1 MINIA
6 ICDDNIYQLQSTHNF
21 VSSLLN
27 TKAIAHDLQVFDS
40 LSKLEEHMVK
50 QHFDILILDIK
61 YENEHRNGLTF
72 ARQCSAISAASQIIF
87 LTSYIQYFQEAYL
100 YDHIYYVLK
109 DDMEIHLKN
118 AINKALKTLSAQ
130 NNQISS
136 LSIPFNRRQTI
147 VAINDIICLE
157 KDLRKIKFYCK
168 DIVRYLSASDINH
181 IKNTNDLFLD
191 TYASFDDYLPLLP
204 ENFVQTHRAY
214 IINIDY
220 IKEIHNNDIL
230 MINKKLIPVSRKYRT
245 NVNNYLTSYFLRK

>member
-6 ICDDNIYQLQSTHNF
+6 ICDDNVYQLQSTHHF
-21 VSSLLN
+21 VSSLLDA
-27 TKAIAHDLQVFDS
+27 KEIAHNIQIFDS
-40 LSKLEEHMVK
+40 LSKLEDHMLK
-50 QHFDILILDIK
+50 NHFDILILDIK
-61 YENEHRNGLTF
+61 YENEHRNGLVF
-72 ARQCSAISAASQIIF
+72 SRQCSTISPDTQIIF
-87 LTSYIQYFQEAYL
+87 FTSYIQYFQEAYL

-118 AINKALKTLSAQ
+118 AINKALKALNAH
-130 NNQISS
+130 NNHLNS

-147 VAINDIICLE
+147 VAINDVICLE

-168 DIVRYLSASDINH
+168 DITRYLPANDISNA
-181 IKNTNDLFLD
+181 KNINNLFLD

-204 ENFVQTHRAY
+204 ENFIQTHRAY

-230 MINKKLIPVSRKYRT
+230 MVNKKLIPVSRKYRN
-245 NVNNYLTSYFLRK
+245 NVNSYLTSYFLKK